1 MELKNEI
8 LIILIMIFII
18 SEIIFSAI
26 FLFFIF
32 KFTKNK
38 KQRSKI
44 ITHYSFISLVTI
56 LFVVLAIFHLLGFV

>member
-1 MELKNEI
+1 MEFENEI
-8 LIILIMIFII
+8 LIIIITIFII
-18 SEIIFSAI
+18 SEIIFNAI

-44 ITHYSFISLVTI
+44 ITLYSFISLVTI
-56 LFVVLAIFHLLGFV
+56 LFIVLAIVHLLGFV